1 MSAPA
6 AIPPSFDADE
16 LARSFHRC
24 ILRDDVPAASELL
37 QAQPVAAVTA
47 CLATPDGHLSASE
60 RGTPARTPLFYA
72 RSAAMTHLLLD
83 RGADAAAK
91 DKYGRTP
98 LHVACEQHRLPV
110 VQALLAR
117 AANQSLEARD
127 AAGNTPLHDATDL
140 SVLAALLDAGTDL
153 HAQNNAGDSALHMA
167 ARAGRFELAEALLLQ
182 RRANPA
188 LRNKAGKNA
197 LHVAC
202 EYGRKD
208 IVTLLLS
215 PEVRNSRA
223 PEKEGE
229 DEPLDINAADV
240 SGWTALHM
248 ACLGGHPEH
257 ESFTSIVQL
266 LLEHGANVHAA
277 DVTGL
282 QALHVCT
289 DTSAVRLLLAAGAD
303 ASARDVD
310 GRTPLLYLSTDS
322 AVVLLE
328 EAGADRDAADRYG
341 RTALHLAAEP
351 DKALFLVRKGAE
363 VDRRDKQGQTPL
375 DMALLSE
382 RPEVAARL
390 RELGGHTAAELD
402 SGIAAPP
409 QPAYVPN
416 GIIHPSSIEPTYEAA
431 TPAIRSQ
438 QPHADA
444 AVAARGSPPPPP
456 PSSSST
462 SSTSRITKRLLRCA
476 LPVAAVAVC
485 AAAATTLFLLLRARN
500 RPSARIGTPSPLKS

>member
-6 AIPPSFDADE
+6 ATPREADA
-16 LARSFHRC
+16 LARSLHRC
-24 ILRDDVPAASELL
+24 ILRDDVAAASELL
-37 QAQPVAAVTA
+37 QAHSAAAVTA
-47 CLATPDGHLSASE
+47 CLATLDGHQCPSE
-60 RGTPARTPLFYA
+60 RGTPSRSPLFYA
-72 RSAAMTHLLLD
+72 RSAAMTDLLLD
-83 RGADAAAK
+83 RGADTAAK

-110 VQALLAR
+110 VQTLLTR
-117 AANQSLEARD
+117 AANQLLEARD

-140 SVLAALLDAGTDL
+140 SLLAALLDAGADL

-182 RRANPA
+182 GRANPA
-188 LRNKAGKNA
+188 LRSKAGKNA

-215 PEVRNSRA
+215 PEVRNSRSRA
-223 PEKEGE
+223 PDKEGE
-229 DEPLDINAADV
+229 DEPLDVNAADV

-257 ESFTSIVQL
+257 ESFTPIVQL

-328 EAGADRDAADRYG
+328 EAGADRDAEDRYG

-351 DKALFLVRKGAE
+351 DKALFLVRKGAQ

-402 SGIAAPP
+402 SGVAAPP

-416 GIIHPSSIEPTYEAA
+416 GIIHPSSIEPTYEA
-431 TPAIRSQ
+431 TIPTIRLQ
-438 QPHADA
+438 QPHAA
-444 AVAARGSPPPPP
+444 GAAARGSPPPP
-456 PSSSST
+456 SSSS
-462 SSTSRITKRLLRCA
+462 SPRLKRLRSAL

-485 AAAATTLFLLLRARN
+485 AAAATAVFLLLRARN
-500 RPSARIGTPSPLKS
+500 RPSARIGTTPSPLKE